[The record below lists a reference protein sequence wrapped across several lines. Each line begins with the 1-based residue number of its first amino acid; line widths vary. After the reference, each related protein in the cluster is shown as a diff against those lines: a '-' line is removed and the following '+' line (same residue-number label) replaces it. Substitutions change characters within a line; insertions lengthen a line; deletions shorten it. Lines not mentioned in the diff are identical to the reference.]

1 MKKRLCV
8 LFLVLGLMS
17 NWAYATDVEQTT
29 LSPTEMLT
37 ETLPET
43 YGDDTI
49 FIVHTNDTHCGI
61 DYGFGF
67 AGVASYYETLGGMYD
82 NVALVDAGDAIQGA
96 AVGLVTKGEAL
107 TSLMIETGYEVFTL
121 GNHEFD
127 YGMEVLTERMDELLD
142 KGISVLSG
150 NFSNIQ
156 GDEPVYP
163 YEAYTIET
171 YGDVSVAYV
180 GITTPLT
187 LTSADPTTFKDE
199 QGNLIYSFGND
210 DGEAAFYALVQSLV
224 DEANA
229 QADYVVLLAHLGVD
243 DSPYRS
249 IDIVAATEGIDVVI
263 DGHSH
268 TVMEGDSYPNKN
280 GEEVLITQA
289 GTQFQCLGV
298 VTIDPSTDTI
308 GSFLVMP
315 EAYTYKNDVVLSMVA
330 EINAELE
337 AELGTVVGHSDYDLI
352 VAHPDTDTRL
362 VRSVETNMGDFV
374 SDAFRTVFDTDIA
387 FAHGGGLRS
396 GISAGDITKGD
407 IMDVR
412 PFGNQIVAVYATG
425 QQILD
430 ALELGAMVA
439 PQQENGAFLQVS
451 GLTYVIDSSFTSTVE
466 VDPVTGDFI
475 QVTGEYRVGHVY
487 VDDEPLDLTKT
498 YTLAA
503 DAFLL
508 CAGGNGFTMFLDC
521 QRTDMDPIVDTQ
533 VLETYLVDYLDGE
546 VSEEYSAL
554 YGQDRITDVHVEFG
568 YTEESDADVAEVEES
583 LVETPVEN
591 TVETYTV
598 VAGDTLWKIA
608 TMYLGDGSK
617 YDLIYQMNTDILTD
631 PNCIYVGQVL
641 KIAGI

>member
-1 MKKRLCV
+1 MKKQICV
-8 LFLVLGLMS
+8 LFLLLGLMS
-17 NWAYATDVEQTT
+17 NWAYATDEVETT

-37 ETLPET
+37 ETLPQT
-43 YGDDTI
+43 YSDDTI

-107 TSLMIETGYEVFTL
+107 TGLMIATGYEVFTL

-127 YGMEVLTERMDELLD
+127 YGMDVLTERMDELLD
-142 KGISVLSG
+142 SGISVLSG
-150 NFSNIQ
+150 NFANTQ
-156 GDEPVYP
+156 GEEPVYP
-163 YEAYTIET
+163 YDAYTIQT
-171 YGDVSVAYV
+171 YGDTTVAYV

-187 LTSADPTTFKDE
+187 LTSSDPTTFKDE

-210 DGEAAFYALVQSLV
+210 TGADAFYALVQSLV

-229 QADYVVLLAHLGVD
+229 QADYVVLLAHLGVE

-298 VTIDPSTDTI
+298 VTIDPSTDTV

-315 EAYTYKNDVVLSMVA
+315 EDYTYKNDVVLSMVA

-337 AELGTVVGHSDYDLI
+337 AELGTVVGTSAYDLI
-352 VAHPDTDTRL
+352 IARPDTGTRL
-362 VRSVETNMGDFV
+362 VRSVETNMGDFI
-374 SDAFRTVFDTDIA
+374 SDAFRIVFDADIG
-387 FAHGGGLRS
+387 FANGGGLRN
-396 GISAGDITKGD
+396 GIVAGDITKGD
-407 IMDVR
+407 IMNVR
-412 PFGNQIVAVYATG
+412 PFGNQIVSVYATG

-439 PQQENGAFLQVS
+439 PREENGAYLQVS
-451 GLTYVIDSSFTSTVE
+451 GLSYVIDDSFTSTVE
-466 VDPVTGDFI
+466 VDPLTGDFI
-475 QVTGEYRVGHVY
+475 KVAGDYRVGHVY
-487 VDDEPLDLTKT
+487 VGDEPLDLSKT
-498 YTLAA
+498 YTLAG
-503 DAFLL
+503 DSFLL

-521 QRTDMDPIVDTQ
+521 ERTDKSPAMDTDV
-533 VLETYLVDYLDGE
+533 VETYLVDHLGGV

-554 YGQDRITDVHVEFG
+554 YGQGRIHDIHIQSNDA
-568 YTEESDADVAEVEES
+568 EEADTGVVEVEEAPEES
-583 LVETPVEN
+583 M
-591 TVETYTV
+591 VETYTV

-641 KIAGI
+641 KIAGE